1 MKPELRPRIF
11 PDLFGWAIESG
22 LSLKRCTPSEPRES
36 TVVTICRD
44 PLASRFD
51 GKSSEPGVLDEIS
64 SRPSLATEIYENVPV
79 ALARMHDRAVQVSG
93 VSDLLPSLKGLEET
107 GLLLV
112 PRLSGDTFGGFL
124 PRRAYIT

>member
-1 MKPELRPRIF
+1 MCLQKRTSNIKNVTTDNPEQEPAEATKLTMKPELQPRIF
-11 PDLFGWAIESG
+11 PDLFGWTIESG

-79 ALARMHDRAVQVSG
+79 ALARMHDRAGIRCQ
-93 VSDLLPSLKGLEET
+93 
-107 GLLLV
+107 
-112 PRLSGDTFGGFL
+112 
-124 PRRAYIT
+124 